1 MEHKIGR
8 RVMAR
13 YQRHL
18 DEEVTEQMW
27 SEAVD
32 ELPKSLQNLFD
43 RPKETEKHTHLL
55 TAHSFEKEVQL
66 DGNDV
71 SLFLKV
77 SYTVED
83 DSDGYSEYGVG
94 SKNVEFWFTADPWA
108 DNGEIKVSSDYD
120 DLDLSTYKRLM
131 HSWVGKVKEL
141 HPEVA
146 ERFNLR

>member
-1 MEHKIGR
+1 
-8 RVMAR
+8 
-13 YQRHL
+13 
-18 DEEVTEQMW
+18 MW

-32 ELPKSLQNLFD
+32 ELPKSLQDLFD

-94 SKNVEFWFTADPWA
+94 SKNVEFWFSADPWA
-108 DNGEIKVSSDYD
+108 EDGEGKIGGYG
-120 DLDLSTYKRLM
+120 DLDLSAYKRLI
-131 HSWVGKVKEL
+131 HAWVSKVKEL

-146 ERFNLR
+146 EKYGLH